1 MTTSET
7 GHPSDESPGE
17 PAPTPLILYGADWC
31 PDCRRSK
38 RFLSEQRI
46 PFTYVDLEAT
56 PEATAEVERRNDGKR
71 IIPTIV
77 FPDGRHVAEPSN
89 AELADALGLPRQ
101 AAADTYDVVIV
112 GGGPTGL
119 TAAIYTARENLRTL
133 VVDRSALG
141 GQAGVTERLDNYPGF
156 PDGVGGAELADRMV
170 AQARRYGVELLQ
182 AVDVASVQANDGRVR
197 VSLATGQTLHAGAVL
212 LATGSTYRRTGAAG
226 EDDLIGAGIH
236 FCATCDGPFY
246 SGAPEVLVVGGGNSG
261 LEEGLFLTQFA
272 EHVTVV
278 EYADA
283 LAGSRLL
290 QDKVMAHP
298 RMTVHTG
305 TEVAAFEAD
314 EAGRFAG
321 ARLRERATGAERDHA
336 AAAAFVFVGL
346 DPNTAWLDGM
356 VETDPRGFVATDRT
370 FSTSVPGVFAAG
382 DVRAGS
388 TKQLAS
394 AVGEGAAAA
403 LQMRYH
409 LDSLAAVAT

>member
-1 MTTSET
+1 MTAPQGSE
-7 GHPSDESPGE
+7 SVV
-17 PAPTPLILYGADWC
+17 LYGADWC

-38 RFLSEQRI
+38 RFLSEQRV
-46 PFTYVDLEAT
+46 PFTYVDLEKT

-77 FPDGRHVAEPSN
+77 FADGSHVAEPSN

-156 PDGVGGAELADRMV
+156 PEGVGGAELADRMV

-182 AVDVASVQANDGRVR
+182 AVDVDAVTPAGGSVR
-197 VSLATGQTLHAGAVL
+197 VSLATGQTLDAGAVL
-212 LATGSTYRRTGAAG
+212 VATGSTYRRTGAAG

-246 SGAPEVLVVGGGNSG
+246 AGADEVLVVGGGNSG

-272 EHVTVV
+272 DHVTVV
-278 EYADA
+278 EYADELKA
-283 LAGSRLL
+283 SRLL
-290 QDKVMAHP
+290 QDKVLAHP
-298 RMTVHTG
+298 SMTVLTG
-305 TEVAAFEAD
+305 TEVVAFEAA
-314 EAGRFAG
+314 ESGGFAG
-321 ARLRERATGAERDHA
+321 VRLRDRASGEERAHEASG
-336 AAAAFVFVGL
+336 AFVFVGL
-346 DPNTAWLDGM
+346 DPNTGWLAGTLD
-356 VETDPRGFVATDRT
+356 TDERGFVTTDRT
-370 FSTSVPGVFAAG
+370 FATSVPGIFAAG

-403 LQMRYH
+403 LQIRYH
-409 LDSLAAVAT
+409 LDSVAQV